1 MSNEELI
8 RRIEKV
14 ADMLFTTSDIKRIV
28 ERKGIINRVI
38 EILDENGYL
47 SSNSRQR
54 LEIDVSDLFAEA
66 VFEAVNKEEDR

>member
-8 RRIEKV
+8 WRIEKV